1 MAKFKH
7 VRIIGGSFTTKREM
21 SFESMQE
28 DMKNKQ
34 DKVLSL
40 FVFKPGQTGLSAVAE
55 MTAAAINN
63 PTSTAIFSV
72 APDDETATEQVD
84 RESLL
89 EVLRNESDVPI
100 FEDENSLNDY
110 IDEVVDTAT
119 DDALSIVK

>member
-40 FVFKPGQTGLSAVAE
+40 FVFKPRQTGLSAVAE

-63 PTSTAIFSV
+63 PTSTAIFSA
-72 APDDETATEQVD
+72 APDNETATEQVD

-110 IDEVVDTAT
+110 IDEIVDTST

>member
-40 FVFKPGQTGLSAVAE
+40 FVFKPRQTGLSAVAE

-63 PTSTAIFSV
+63 PTSTAIFSS
-72 APDDETATEQVD
+72 APDNETTAEQID

-89 EVLRNESDVPI
+89 EVLRNESDAPI

-110 IDEVVDTAT
+110 IDEVVDATT